1 MVRTPFFLICA
12 KSILAMEIDGTDPFE
27 QAKSS
32 SAPNTKIK
40 YLTLTILKT
49 VMFYGRNWIKF

>member
-1 MVRTPFFLICA
+1 
-12 KSILAMEIDGTDPFE
+12 MEIDGTDPFE

-49 VMFYGRNWIKF
+49 VMFYGRNSIKF